1 MVQAWV
7 AEDLRICNTFR
18 RSCFAVPIAAVGTD
32 AGHGRRLC
40 DNELI
45 GVVVTQKT
53 VPQKSFPSVCD
64 RYRKLAPGSS
74 LELEDEEL
82 VSWATARAARRAT
95 ASFQWVPAVDIIP
108 AQAAVSQS
116 RPSSTRLA
124 SHGHAPALRSS
135 VLRALH
141 PAMQQ
146 DGEQRHE
153 WQPMRAGPVP
163 CIVWTGQTRGRSRN
177 GRIRRQRHDRAAA
190 AVRQG
195 RQIVRGDG
203 RHGPE

>member
-1 MVQAWV
+1 MRGLVQPWV
-7 AEDLRICNTFR
+7 ARIIRKCNVFR
-18 RSCFAVPIAAVGTD
+18 IIAFAVPIAAVGTD
-32 AGHGRRLC
+32 AGHSRRQPYTKR
-40 DNELI
+40 I
-45 GVVVTQKT
+45 VVGVWLKT
-53 VPQKSFPSVCD
+53 APQKSIPSVCD

-82 VSWATARAARRAT
+82 VSWATAWAARRAI

-108 AQAAVSQS
+108 AQAAVSQR

-190 AVRQG
+190 AVR
-195 RQIVRGDG
+195 
-203 RHGPE
+203 

>member
-1 MVQAWV
+1 MYGLVQAWV
-7 AEDLRICNTFR
+7 AQDLRICNTFR
-18 RSCFAVPIAAVGTD
+18 RSCFVVPIAAVGTD
-32 AGHGRRLC
+32 AGHGRGRQYSK
-40 DNELI
+40 LI
-45 GVVVTQKT
+45 GVAVLQKT
-53 VPQKSFPSVCD
+53 APQKSIPFVCN
-64 RYRKLAPGSS
+64 RYHKMAPGSS
-74 LELEDEEL
+74 LGLENEEL
-82 VSWATARAARRAT
+82 VSWATAWAARRAT

-163 CIVWTGQTRGRSRN
+163 GRSSHCCDLIHCRC
-177 GRIRRQRHDRAAA
+177 
-190 AVRQG
+190 
-195 RQIVRGDG
+195 
-203 RHGPE
+203 

>member
-1 MVQAWV
+1 M
-7 AEDLRICNTFR
+7 
-18 RSCFAVPIAAVGTD
+18 
-32 AGHGRRLC
+32 
-40 DNELI
+40 
-45 GVVVTQKT
+45 KT
-53 VPQKSFPSVCD
+53 APQKSIPFVCNV
-64 RYRKLAPGSS
+64 YRKLAPGSS
-74 LELEDEEL
+74 LGLEDEEL
-82 VSWATARAARRAT
+82 VSWATAWAARRAT

-153 WQPMRAGPVP
+153 WQPMRSGPVP
-163 CIVWTGQTRGRSRN
+163 RVSYGLDRRVGGRGTAGYVASGTIVLPRRCDRVARSCAATAATALN
-177 GRIRRQRHDRAAA
+177 DTSPCAMRRRLL
-190 AVRQG
+190 
-195 RQIVRGDG
+195 IKCLLYT
-203 RHGPE
+203 

>member
-32 AGHGRRLC
+32 AGHGRGWQYSK
-40 DNELI
+40 LI
-45 GVVVTQKT
+45 GVAVLQKT
-53 VPQKSFPSVCD
+53 ARQKSIPSVCD

-95 ASFQWVPAVDIIP
+95 ASFQWVPAVDTIP

>member
-1 MVQAWV
+1 MLRIYEFVTLFIDL
-7 AEDLRICNTFR
+7 DLRYRLPPLGPTLATAEGGNTASSSASLYCRRPLLKSPFR
-18 RSCFAVPIAAVGTD
+18 
-32 AGHGRRLC
+32 
-40 DNELI
+40 
-45 GVVVTQKT
+45 
-53 VPQKSFPSVCD
+53 PSVIGTH
-64 RYRKLAPGSS
+64 KMAPGSS

>member
-32 AGHGRRLC
+32 AGHGRGRQYSK
-40 DNELI
+40 LI
-45 GVVVTQKT
+45 GVAVLQKT
-53 VPQKSFPSVCD
+53 APQKSIPLVCD
-64 RYRKLAPGSS
+64 RYHKMAPGSS
-74 LELEDEEL
+74 LGLEDEEL
-82 VSWATARAARRAT
+82 VSWATAWAARRAT

-153 WQPMRAGPVP
+153 WQPMRAGPVH

-195 RQIVRGDG
+195 RQIMRGDG

>member
-1 MVQAWV
+1 M
-7 AEDLRICNTFR
+7 
-18 RSCFAVPIAAVGTD
+18 
-32 AGHGRRLC
+32 
-40 DNELI
+40 
-45 GVVVTQKT
+45 
-53 VPQKSFPSVCD
+53 
-64 RYRKLAPGSS
+64 APGSS

-95 ASFQWVPAVDIIP
+95 ASFQWVPAVDTIP

-195 RQIVRGDG
+195 RRSPDRSCAATAATALNDLPVR
-203 RHGPE
+203 RRLLIKCSLYMALACPRRWWPRPAI